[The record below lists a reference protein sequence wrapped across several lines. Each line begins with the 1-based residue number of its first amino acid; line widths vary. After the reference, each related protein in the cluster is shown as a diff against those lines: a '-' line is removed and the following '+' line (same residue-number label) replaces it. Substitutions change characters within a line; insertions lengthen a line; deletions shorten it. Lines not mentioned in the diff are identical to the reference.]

1 MATDPETTFSL
12 LGLCSIIFYV
22 YLRLCS
28 PSPCAAP
35 VAICLLVL
43 LRAGPSIASH
53 LDSTFINSAP
63 RFSPLGI
70 IAISKGPGVTSRTRH
85 IELRY
90 HYVRQLMSNGEITP
104 TKIGT
109 KDNISDVLTK
119 AVSTEVF
126 NHLVPFL
133 VNNVSF

>member
-1 MATDPETTFSL
+1 MMA
-12 LGLCSIIFYV
+12 GG
-22 YLRLCS
+22 
-28 PSPCAAP
+28 P
-35 VAICLLVL
+35 VAWKSKLQRIQSHSSVEAEYISIGDGAKDVMYIRNICKESDFYPALKPTPML
-43 LRAGPSIASH
+43 I
-53 LDSTFINSAP
+53 DNSSA
-63 RFSPLGI
+63 
-70 IAISKGPGVTSRTRH
+70 IAISKGPGVTTRSGH

-90 HYVRQLMSNGEITP
+90 HYVRQLVSKGEIAP